1 MPHRCIS
8 CTCNGGAR
16 FSLPCFSGRYF
27 PLSHRGALMAATFF
41 FRAVAS
47 DGKVRT
53 GSLAGDNEKLI
64 ARELRK
70 QGLTPIY
77 VGVAPGKAVL
87 EFKLPSFGKG
97 RRDVLFFTQELSTL
111 LNATIPLDRALSIT
125 AELTEHASFRFIVLD
140 ILRVLKGGRSLAD
153 SLGTHP
159 AYFSDLYVNMVRA
172 GEASG
177 SLAVIFERLAEF
189 ERSRDDLRNYIISSM
204 IYPALLAGVGLASIV
219 LLLTFVV
226 PRFASIFNDSTMKI
240 PVPTK
245 MLLEVSNVVTAWWWV
260 GAGALA
266 GALIVWRVYTRTVAG
281 RLWWDGAR
289 LNLPLRGDAFLKAET
304 ARFARAMG
312 TLVGNSVPLVQ
323 SLGIAAATLNNK
335 TISGALAGV
344 AMGVKRGEGTAGP
357 IPKAGV
363 SPPLAAHLLTVGEE
377 TGRLDQMFSR
387 MAEIYETDTR
397 ASIRRFT
404 AIFEPVVILVMGV
417 LIGALILSMLLAI
430 TSINDVT
437 I

>member
-1 MPHRCIS
+1 M
-8 CTCNGGAR
+8 
-16 FSLPCFSGRYF
+16 
-27 PLSHRGALMAATFF
+27 ATFF

-47 DGKVRT
+47 DGKIRS
-53 GSLAGDNEKLI
+53 GSLTGDSEKLI
-64 ARELRK
+64 AGELRK

-77 VGVAPGKAVL
+77 VGVAPKSAAL

-111 LNATIPLDRALSIT
+111 LNASVPLDRALSIT
-125 AELTEHASFRFIVLD
+125 AELTEKASFRFIVLD
-140 ILRVLKGGRSLAD
+140 ILRVLKGGKSLAD
-153 SLGTHP
+153 SLAVHP
-159 AYFSDLYVNMVRA
+159 EYFSDLYINMVRA

-177 SLAVIFERLAEF
+177 ALSVIFERLSDF
-189 ERSRDDLRNYIISSM
+189 ERTRDDLRNYIISSM
-204 IYPALLAGVGLASIV
+204 IYPALLAGVGLTSII

-226 PRFASIFNDSTMKI
+226 PRFASIFSDSTMKI
-240 PVPTK
+240 PLPTK
-245 MLLEVSNVVTAWWWV
+245 MLLEVSNFVTAYWWI
-260 GAGALA
+260 GATALA
-266 GALIVWRVYTRTVAG
+266 AGLITWTVYTRTAAG
-281 RLWWDGAR
+281 RLWWDGFR
-289 LNLPLRGDAFLKAET
+289 LKLPLLGDALLKAET

-312 TLVGNSVPLVQ
+312 TLVANSVPLVQ

-344 AMGVKRGEGTAGP
+344 AMGVKRGEGIAAP
-357 IPKAGV
+357 MRKAGV
-363 SPPLAAHLLTVGEE
+363 FPPLAAHLLTVGEE
-377 TGRLDQMFSR
+377 TGHLDQMFSR

-404 AIFEPVVILVMGV
+404 SIFEPVVILVMGV

-430 TSINDVT
+430 TSINDVA